1 MSGRIVDSPY
11 LSQVQA
17 AQFVNRSDRTF
28 REYVRKYQIPR
39 YGPARN
45 QYAEEDLRA
54 FMENP
59 HCFLKGWAEARRRSR
74 SVRFTPVKI

>member
-1 MSGRIVDSPY
+1 MSGRIVQSPY
-11 LSQVQA
+11 LSQEQA
-17 AQFVNRSDRTF
+17 AQFVNRSERTF
-28 REYVRKYQIPR
+28 REYVKKYSIPK

-59 HCFLKGWAEARRRSR
+59 HCFLKGRGGFQSR
-74 SVRFTPVKI
+74 SVRFTPVKV

>member
-1 MSGRIVDSPY
+1 MPDKRLVQSPY
-11 LSQVQA
+11 LSQEQA
-17 AQFVNRSDRTF
+17 AHFVNRSERTF
-28 REYVRKYQIPR
+28 REYVKKYSIPK

-59 HCFLKGWAEARRRSR
+59 HYFLKGRRDLRPRSI
-74 SVRFTPVKI
+74 RFTPVKI